1 MKQPN
6 SVAGIPMKEIGPI
19 KIIGAEVNEEVMAPL
34 ATFESPLWPS
44 TDRGAKI
51 SRLTDGIHAIVVQ
64 DCMTRS
70 ILVEAPNCAY
80 AHQVLTDLDLQ
91 RDELVKIVAETSR
104 FASLTDW
111 HGQVTG
117 NLLYL
122 RFSLQTG
129 DASGHNMVTKAADS
143 LLSWLLAR
151 YESLEYVSI
160 SGNFCIDKKV
170 SAINGILGRG
180 KYVVAEIIV
189 PRSICESHLKTTPEQ
204 IVNLHI
210 KKI

>member
-91 RDELVKIVAETSR
+91 RDELVKIVAN
-104 FASLTDW
+104 A
-111 HGQVTG
+111 V
-117 NLLYL
+117 
-122 RFSLQTG
+122 
-129 DASGHNMVTKAADS
+129 DS
-143 LLSWLLAR
+143 HR
-151 YESLEYVSI
+151 
-160 SGNFCIDKKV
+160 
-170 SAINGILGRG
+170 
-180 KYVVAEIIV
+180 
-189 PRSICESHLKTTPEQ
+189 
-204 IVNLHI
+204 
-210 KKI
+210 